1 MVCMVFFFKW
11 DLLKNNNI
19 SWILNGITLIYIR
32 DFEWDVTQKPIRT
45 SLSNGIGHYPPAIGT
60 QAKESREKSSDF
72 DDRRVIGLIHSQMS
86 FLAPSQLKKHV

>member
-1 MVCMVFFFKW
+1 MVCMVVFLKW

-72 DDRRVIGLIHSQMS
+72 DDRRVIG
-86 FLAPSQLKKHV
+86 FDP